1 MPQSSSTIT
10 LWGTLCAGVRE
21 DDDGLQGSLIDLE
34 GHLLLEV
41 RPRTRAPS
49 CFFGEQMSVDE
60 PEEEG
65 AALLVEVSTGSLRDY
80 RVKLKLVVD
89 DAPRKAGG

>member
-1 MPQSSSTIT
+1 
-10 LWGTLCAGVRE
+10 
-21 DDDGLQGSLIDLE
+21 
-34 GHLLLEV
+34 
-41 RPRTRAPS
+41 
-49 CFFGEQMSVDE
+49 MSVDE